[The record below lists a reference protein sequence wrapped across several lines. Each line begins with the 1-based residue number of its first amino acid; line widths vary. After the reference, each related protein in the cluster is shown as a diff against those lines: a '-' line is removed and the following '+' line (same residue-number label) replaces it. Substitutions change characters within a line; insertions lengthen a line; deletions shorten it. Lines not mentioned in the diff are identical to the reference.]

1 MTDVCLILWW
11 EVLKKFVRDMAVYGW
26 PLAIFLPL
34 ICGLWLWKRQR
45 RLALRPRV
53 EPVYQALME
62 YLVFTRN
69 NGRIC
74 GPHWS
79 KLDQMV
85 KETHFLFNDKVERF
99 LRKVLQEGRQF
110 QGSHVARDQGVK
122 WAEEHQMIARS
133 LFRKMLKI

>member
-1 MTDVCLILWW
+1 MTGVWLILWW
-11 EVLKKFVRDMAVYGW
+11 EVVKKLFRDMAVYGW
-26 PLAIFLPL
+26 PLAIFLP
-34 ICGLWLWKRQR
+34 IVWGLWLWKRQR
-45 RLALRPRV
+45 RLSLRPRI

-85 KETHFLFNDKVERF
+85 KETHFLFKGKVEHF
-99 LRKVLQEGRQF
+99 LRKLLQEGRQF
-110 QGSHVARDQGVK
+110 QGSDVVREEGVK
-122 WAEEHQMIARS
+122 WAKKQEVIAKA
-133 LFRKMLKI
+133 LFCKMLKV